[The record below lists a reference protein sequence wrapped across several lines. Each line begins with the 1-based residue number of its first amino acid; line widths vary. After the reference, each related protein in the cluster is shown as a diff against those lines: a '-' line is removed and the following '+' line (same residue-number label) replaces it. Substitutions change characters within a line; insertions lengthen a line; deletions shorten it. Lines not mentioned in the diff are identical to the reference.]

1 MYCPARKLRPLWL
14 IPHNWVAALPASS
27 QHPALCS
34 RAADAADGLQAA
46 VGRSTTC
53 RSEQTAVWT
62 CSITTQS
69 QGHSQALLSVCPTI
83 LLRRGKLTMKH
94 WNIRCMKL
102 WKNLSMRS
110 YFHYVTFFSLVEG
123 FHLSASLSKAPNCV
137 LWQERGRRT
146 HNFVPM
152 WRLTLILTGQWR
164 VLIKFLQQQRQQQQ
178 QRMMQFWHYQ
188 HQILDINDGAG
199 DTEQGKVF
207 IANLLHLIDVFLQLI
222 VISSSGTISRTQNR
236 EQGTGFAS
244 ILLTHIL
251 HLTMITRI

>member
-1 MYCPARKLRPLWL
+1 METSDAFSIKLVRDLQVFWTEVRSHVLSSTKITAIMIDSTQLSGSSPSQQ
-14 IPHNWVAALPASS
+14 PASRPS
-27 QHPALCS
+27 PALCS
-34 RAADAADGLQAA
+34 RAADAADGLQSAA
-46 VGRSTTC
+46 GRSTTC

-69 QGHSQALLSVCPTI
+69 QGHSLALLSVCPTI

-178 QRMMQFWHYQ
+178 RMMQF
-188 HQILDINDGAG
+188 
-199 DTEQGKVF
+199 
-207 IANLLHLIDVFLQLI
+207 
-222 VISSSGTISRTQNR
+222 
-236 EQGTGFAS
+236 
-244 ILLTHIL
+244 
-251 HLTMITRI
+251 